1 MGAITSNRSSA
12 LRIYKEVV
20 YVGFPGGLQCCTV
33 MKLFKLCTTLCV
45 AFQAAFHVLGTA
57 LPDLYEA
64 SVTELQE
71 GLQSGL
77 FTSVDLVKVI
87 YHFKCLKTA
96 SIHITL

>member
-12 LRIYKEVV
+12 LLIYKEVV

-87 YHFKCLKTA
+87 YHFKFLKTA